1 LSHFF
6 WHASCKKGK
15 HEARQKKVAIVRTKL
30 SWHILC
36 EKKHNTRQDNT
47 THISNLLTS
56 GIYFFH
62 ARASPVGRSA
72 RS

>member
-1 LSHFF
+1 ML
-6 WHASCKKGK
+6 HAKKGK

-47 THISNLLTS
+47 THLSDLLPNC
-56 GIYFFH
+56 IYIFPCPRL
-62 ARASPVGRSA
+62 ARWAFGA
-72 RS
+72 LMNN